1 MPGDQPTGGEQPSSN
16 GARVSRSLI
25 VSNAIDLPGLRVTA
39 LVDAV
44 LELPFDLEDT
54 YPDVPLEAWA
64 PWRERHPE
72 TFWRANRHRVVHT
85 AFLVQREGLTLLVD
99 AGVGPAGSP
108 MSDAIGALPP
118 DGEATQR
125 RNGLGSEL
133 AAAGVAP
140 EDVDMVVLTHLDV
153 DHVGWALR
161 FPRATFVV
169 HRRDWDAFHAPGF
182 DPSTP
187 FPYLAQTVT
196 PLAET
201 GRLRL
206 LDDDATRL
214 AEGIGV
220 RLMPGHSPG
229 HLAVRLAAADG
240 TVVGLLGDAFVH
252 PAQILHPEW
261 CGTMDRDPATT
272 VATRRGLL
280 QRIADEDVIV
290 AATHFP
296 APHFGRVDEQGWVP
310 VTAAEARR

>member
-1 MPGDQPTGGEQPSSN
+1 VRY
-16 GARVSRSLI
+16 AL
-25 VSNAIDLPGLRVTA
+25 DLPGLRVTA
-39 LVDAV
+39 LVDAL
-44 LELPFDLEDT
+44 LELPFDLEDV
-54 YPDVPLEAWA
+54 YPDVPLAAWA

-72 TFWRANRHRVVHT
+72 TFWRPNRHRVVHT
-85 AFLVQREGLTLLVD
+85 AFLVQRDDLTLLVD
-99 AGVGPAGSP
+99 TGVGPAGTP
-108 MSDAIGALPP
+108 MSDAVGALPP

-125 RNGLGSEL
+125 LNALGSEL

-161 FPRATFVV
+161 FPRATYVV
-169 HRRDWDAFHAPGF
+169 HRCDWDAFHAPGF
-182 DPSTP
+182 DPGTP
-187 FPYLAQTVT
+187 FPYLGEMVT
-196 PLAET
+196 PLAAT

-206 LDDDATRL
+206 LDDEATRL
-214 AEGIGV
+214 VDGVGV

-252 PAQILHPEW
+252 PAQILHPDW

-272 VATRRGLL
+272 VATRRALL
-280 QRIADEDVIV
+280 ERIAAEDVIV

-296 APHFGRVDEQGWVP
+296 APHFGRVDARVGWVP
-310 VTAAEARR
+310 IALEARA